1 MKSDLTW
8 IISKIGSAVKKNQ
21 KKGYG
26 TNITVNLLASQKNM
40 HNVKEDKTDSTFY
53 IVYILYTYE
62 TGLVSK
68 MINLCNVRI
77 KVPLLYNPI

>member
-1 MKSDLTW
+1 MFTFIKE
-8 IISKIGSAVKKNQ
+8 

>member
-1 MKSDLTW
+1 
-8 IISKIGSAVKKNQ
+8 
-21 KKGYG
+21 
-26 TNITVNLLASQKNM
+26 M

-68 MINLCNVRI
+68 MISLCNVRI
-77 KVPLLYNPI
+77 KVPRLYSLK